1 MLYCSDCDKDV
12 EFKSLDV
19 GGKLTHC
26 CVECGSTN
34 LFRSKEV
41 YEAGV
46 EFVVETAKKIE
57 EEKIKE
63 AKEIDIREKEAYNKS
78 IERQDKIV
86 KALAIISVVIAVLLC
101 LFAFVAV

>member
-1 MLYCSDCDKDV
+1 MLFCSDCDKDV

-19 GGKLTHC
+19 GGMLTHC
-26 CVECGSTN
+26 CIECGSTN

-57 EEKIKE
+57 DEKIRK
-63 AKEIDIREKEAYNKS
+63 AKERKESETS
-78 IERQDKIV
+78 IILESFVFVLIPIII
-86 KALAIISVVIAVLLC
+86 LAIIFVIISKSN
-101 LFAFVAV
+101 